1 MEDNVKV
8 VYVRFDHNLDYKSV
22 VNSFYIKK
30 FLENAFGELPEMV
43 TPKKFTLD
51 RDKLGEFIQDQYLQS
66 RPFIVDTK
74 VMPDVIDT
82 EYHNNTG
89 EFGERLM
96 LVEFE
101 PELLTDDHLVTVN
114 FGDKVLGVFA
124 TEDDFG
130 KIVNEVNELILQ
142 NIPNTMTVENQEE
155 FDKFC
160 DYANE
165 HINEFL

>member
-1 MEDNVKV
+1 MNAVFM
-8 VYVRFDHNLDYKSV
+8 RFDHNLDYKSV

-30 FLENAFGELPEMV
+30 FLENVFGELPEMV
-43 TPKKFTLD
+43 TPKKFTFD
-51 RDKLGEFIQDQYLQS
+51 RDRLGEFIQDQYLQS

-74 VMPDVIDT
+74 VMPDAIDT

-89 EFGERLM
+89 EFGERLL

-101 PELLTDDHLVTVN
+101 PEILTDDHFVTVN

-130 KIVNEVNELILQ
+130 KIVYEL
-142 NIPNTMTVENQEE
+142 N
-155 FDKFC
+155 K
-160 DYANE
+160 
-165 HINEFL
+165 

>member
-1 MEDNVKV
+1 M
-8 VYVRFDHNLDYKSV
+8 
-22 VNSFYIKK
+22 I
-30 FLENAFGELPEMV
+30 
-43 TPKKFTLD
+43 TPRKYLFD

-74 VMPDVIDT
+74 VIPDAIDT

-89 EFGERLM
+89 EFGERLL

-101 PELLTDDHLVTVN
+101 PEVLTDDHLVTVN
-114 FGDKVLGVFA
+114 LGDKVLGVFA

-130 KIVNEVNELILQ
+130 KIVNEMILQ
-142 NIPNTMTVENQEE
+142 NIPNTMDVEDQEE

-160 DYANE
+160 EYANK
-165 HINEFL
+165 HIDEFL